1 VLWVVL
7 AGVLAVLYL
16 EELAEPLLGLVAEP
30 LLVGLLGRL
39 LELYQALPPEH

>member
-1 VLWVVL
+1 LVVLWVVL

-39 LELYQALPPEH
+39 LEL